1 MKKKAYI
8 SPETEVVM
16 IKIETLMGFEVSG
29 EGIGSD
35 TNPDDS
41 EPGDP
46 GYVDPRSRRRNVWDE
61 EEEDW

>member
-16 IKIETLMGFEVSG
+16 IKIETLMGFDVSSG
-29 EGIGSD
+29 DGVHTDPENPEDNSD
-35 TNPDDS
+35 DDNHS
-41 EPGDP
+41 
-46 GYVDPRSRRRNVWDE
+46 RRRRNVWDE

>member
-16 IKIETLMGFEVSG
+16 IKIETLMGQFSVTG

-35 TNPDDS
+35 PNPDES
-41 EPGDP
+41 EEDNHS
-46 GYVDPRSRRRNVWDE
+46 RRRRNVWDE

>member
-16 IKIETLMGFEVSG
+16 IKIEQLLTDVSSG
-29 EGIGSD
+29 ED
-35 TNPDDS
+35 NVHTPDDPVDNS
-41 EPGDP
+41 DDP
-46 GYVDPRSRRRNVWDE
+46 NRSRRRRNVWDE

>member
-16 IKIETLMGFEVSG
+16 IKIETLMGFDVSSG
-29 EGIGSD
+29 ED
-35 TNPDDS
+35 NVHTDPENPVDDS
-41 EPGDP
+41 D
-46 GYVDPRSRRRNVWDE
+46 DDNHSRRRRNVWDE